1 MAAQKKVVKGPLK
14 RSHAETLKCSKNDK
28 IKWTSFSQSNQS
40 CKRAENLK
48 RISFQRKV
56 CFDFYFDFR

>member
-56 CFDFYFDFR
+56 